1 MYIFKEHTKIRRKKK
16 IYFPLLS
23 HIFSAPKHQAP
34 SKVAKKKKKKKKERR
49 RSIEVER
56 EKERERERERIAKN
70 MVSRVI
76 KQTQNDVVLV

>member
-1 MYIFKEHTKIRRKKK
+1 M
-16 IYFPLLS
+16 LS

-56 EKERERERERIAKN
+56 ERERERERIAKN
-70 MVSRVI
+70 TVSRVI
-76 KQTQNDVVLV
+76 KQTQNDVALV